1 MVLTSLEG
9 GGFLSCLFGSEPD
22 LFPRPHQIGFL
33 SCLFGSEHSTTFF
46 LAIDLGTSSFGES
59 IGQVSRPFKCG
70 DSTEIEKW
78 KAYKSSWPAGGV
90 AVDCVFEMAAG
101 SQDSSKMVL
110 VSIAPTP
117 RQKAA

>member
-1 MVLTSLEG
+1 MRFNSQAILTGIKSSKG
-9 GGFLSCLFGSEPD
+9 
-22 LFPRPHQIGFL
+22 QIDNGAKFD
-33 SCLFGSEHSTTFF
+33 STTFF

-78 KAYKSSWPAGGV
+78 KAYKASWPVGGV